1 MKGLLK
7 RSPVIIASIL
17 FVVFAGVLYYIR
29 PKLMF
34 KNDGEM
40 CEFGFEGEQTVFTY
54 PVVLGVI
61 AIFTYLL
68 TFILVTFYNNRVN
81 I

>member
-1 MKGLLK
+1 M
-7 RSPVIIASIL
+7 R
-17 FVVFAGVLYYIR
+17 
-29 PKLMF
+29 
-34 KNDGEM
+34 
-40 CEFGFEGEQTVFTY
+40 EFGFEGEQTVFTY

-68 TFILVTFYNNRVN
+68 TFIIVTFYNNRVN